1 MYNPQE
7 KNIDLIREYFPS
19 YNTAR
24 FQDQPEPNVA
34 VQDHFLRVTSQHTQ
48 ELTTKSDIK
57 VHNLRYGGTDD
68 RRLVDVFY
76 KDGTAEQPSPLFV
89 YVHGGYWQMLDK
101 SHSCSIVGPLVRR
114 GYRVAVMDYNNC
126 PQVTLAQL
134 LQQFT
139 DFLLWIFNYADETKA
154 TEISFAGHSAGAHLL
169 AQLLHVPSLISEER
183 RQKVGVLFFISGVY
197 DLRELWQL
205 DPVNP
210 NNIFGLNA
218 DSAKELSPIL
228 WPWPAD
234 SPFWSGVH
242 SHVIAAEHESV
253 TFIEQSRVFAK
264 NLQDA
269 GFKVTFKI
277 FDKYDH
283 FDIIEETVLDNSPI
297 TSYLLGALK
306 AEASS

>member
-1 MYNPQE
+1 M
-7 KNIDLIREYFPS
+7 
-19 YNTAR
+19 
-24 FQDQPEPNVA
+24 
-34 VQDHFLRVTSQHTQ
+34 
-48 ELTTKSDIK
+48 
-57 VHNLRYGGTDD
+57 RYGGTDD
-68 RRLVDVFY
+68 RQLVDVFY
-76 KDGTAEQPSPLFV
+76 KDGTSEQPSPLFV

-126 PQVTLAQL
+126 PQVTLPQL

-139 DFLLWIFNYADETKA
+139 NFLLWIFNYAEETKT

-183 RQKVGVLFFISGVY
+183 RQKVRVVFFISGVY
-197 DLRELWQL
+197 DLRELWKL

-210 NNIFGLNA
+210 NNIFGLTTE
-218 DSAKELSPIL
+218 SATELSPIL

-234 SPFWSGVH
+234 SPSWSGVQL
-242 SHVIAAEHESV
+242 HVIAAEHESV

-264 NLQDA
+264 NLEEA
-269 GFKVTFKI
+269 GFNVIFKL

-283 FDIIEETVLDNSPI
+283 FDIIEETVIDNSRI
-297 TSYLLGALK
+297 TSYLLGAMQ
-306 AEASS
+306 AEP